1 MVKRGQS
8 PGPEHVDI
16 GDTGEQVW
24 GVRVQSDGD
33 GGGAELLEDEV
44 FQGDARVPGSEPV
57 TSRDLS
63 PGTHGS

>member
-1 MVKRGQS
+1 MGRQGAVRRG
-8 PGPEHVDI
+8 
-16 GDTGEQVW
+16 
-24 GVRVQSDGD
+24 R
-33 GGGAELLEDEV
+33 GGAELLEDEV

>member
-1 MVKRGQS
+1 MKRGQS

-33 GGGAELLEDEV
+33 GGVLSFWRTRCFREMPV
-44 FQGDARVPGSEPV
+44 FLAQSQSHQE
-57 TSRDLS
+57 T
-63 PGTHGS
+63 